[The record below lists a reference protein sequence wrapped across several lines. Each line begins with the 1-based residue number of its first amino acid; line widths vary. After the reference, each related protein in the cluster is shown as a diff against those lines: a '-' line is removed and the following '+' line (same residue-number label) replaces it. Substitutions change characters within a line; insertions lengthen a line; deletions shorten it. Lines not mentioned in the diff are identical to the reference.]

1 MTDYK
6 KMYLVLC
13 GCIAKALDKLEGRD
27 EFMELFLQMKDAM
40 NEAEDIYIETSDD
53 EQDTAE

>member
-13 GCIAKALDKLEGRD
+13 GCIAKALDKLEGD
-27 EFMELFLQMKDAM
+27 QEYTELFLQMIDAL
-40 NEAEDIYIETSDD
+40 NQAEDIYIETSDD